1 MKKNDIELA
10 NPGIF
15 LEGFSRYQTAHPK
28 ILGGTQKSSNQGAGG
43 GGCILKFNKHFQ
55 MFYFGWIFKPQELR
69 KPAAFKFKIFDRF
82 LDLPDRFF
90 PFNSFCPETKLWT
103 RH

>member
-43 GGCILKFNKHFQ
+43 GGVA
-55 MFYFGWIFKPQELR
+55 Y
-69 KPAAFKFKIFDRF
+69 
-82 LDLPDRFF
+82 
-90 PFNSFCPETKLWT
+90 
-103 RH
+103 

>member
-1 MKKNDIELA
+1 MNLQDILVMKKSDIELA

-43 GGCILKFNKHFQ
+43 GLHT
-55 MFYFGWIFKPQELR
+55 
-69 KPAAFKFKIFDRF
+69 KIQ
-82 LDLPDRFF
+82 
-90 PFNSFCPETKLWT
+90 
-103 RH
+103 